1 VADLDVLGRRY
12 RRLLWAYP
20 GWYRR
25 ERGQEILTTLLDAAR
40 PGQRRPADGE
50 VLDVVVQGLRCRL
63 RPPRGLG
70 YRVVAV
76 VVGLFGALVG
86 WAVAG
91 GLAVGM
97 LAAPPTEAEAVA
109 VAEAMVGQRP
119 DNLPGPAYRC
129 PDY

>member
-40 PGQRRPADGE
+40 PGQRRPAGGE
-50 VLDVVVQGLRCRL
+50 VLGVVVQGLRCRL

-70 YRVVAV
+70 YRVVV
-76 VVGLFGALVG
+76 ELGLVDLGDLGRKLERLLNRTVMC
-86 WAVAG
+86 
-91 GLAVGM
+91 LAP
-97 LAAPPTEAEAVA
+97 LW
-109 VAEAMVGQRP
+109 Q
-119 DNLPGPAYRC
+119 LPQACRRLSARASGS
-129 PDY
+129 